1 MPFRFGGSCLHILKA
16 SHPDGFEEV
25 VISTILKDVLK
36 ALEYLHHHGHIHCD
50 VKAGN
55 ILIDSRSTVKLDD
68 FGVSACLFDSGD
80 RQRTHN
86 TFVGTPCWMASEVM
100 EQLHGYNF
108 KADIWSFGI
117 TALEL
122 AHGHAPFSKFPP
134 MKVLLMT
141 LQNAP
146 PGLDYERDKK
156 FNFSLSNFFHLDLE
170 NNGALAPSCR
180 RSEPYYFQVLPPSV
194 RMVKSVASNFLLEWL
209 FQHEHEHRQWS
220 AAISLGLIASC
231 LHVTNHKER
240 YHNITGFLED
250 VKWLQTVT
258 KLPILVKGVLTVEDI
273 LKLHSCDGITTAS
286 MTAISHSNMLE
297 DAAKLIIK
305 AIEYM
310 KFSGC
315 GFS

>member
-1 MPFRFGGSCLHILKA
+1 MPFMFGGSCLHILKA
-16 SHPDGFEEV
+16 SHPDVFEEV

-55 ILIDSRSTVKLDD
+55 ILIDSCSTVKLDD

-80 RQRTHN
+80 RQRTH
-86 TFVGTPCWMASEVM
+86 
-100 EQLHGYNF
+100 
-108 KADIWSFGI
+108 
-117 TALEL
+117 
-122 AHGHAPFSKFPP
+122 
-134 MKVLLMT
+134 
-141 LQNAP
+141 
-146 PGLDYERDKK
+146 
-156 FNFSLSNFFHLDLE
+156 FSLSNFFHLDLE

-180 RSEPYYFQVLPPSV
+180 RSE
-194 RMVKSVASNFLLEWL
+194 
-209 FQHEHEHRQWS
+209 
-220 AAISLGLIASC
+220 
-231 LHVTNHKER
+231 
-240 YHNITGFLED
+240 D

-258 KLPILVKGVLTVEDI
+258 KLPILVKGVLIAEDI